1 MPSNFSRQIF
11 KDYLCKKMILDV
23 LIIGG
28 GVAGMSC
35 ALVLG
40 SAKIKP
46 YAIDKKIGIVIHQK
60 SSALDRAVFNN
71 VLGIPSG
78 TTGKEILKSGKKQLS
93 DTYPHVIQIENE
105 KVLEIEGKS
114 IGYLVRT
121 NKNSYQSKILVI
133 ATGKSNLF
141 NIKGLM
147 QYVEPHQNLPVIK
160 ERIQL
165 KNANHKVAENIY
177 VAGVQA
183 GWRSQFAT
191 AAGSGSHVATDI
203 LTLWNNG
210 ETSMVHDL

>member
-1 MPSNFSRQIF
+1 MNF
-11 KDYLCKKMILDV
+11 DV

-46 YAIDKKIGIVIHQK
+46 YANDKEIGIIIHQK
-60 SSALDRAVFNN
+60 SSALDQAVFNN

-78 TTGKEILKSGKKQLS
+78 TTGKEILESGKKQLS
-93 DTYPHVIQIENE
+93 ETYSHVIQIKNE
-105 KVLEIEGKS
+105 KVLKIEGKAGDFT
-114 IGYLVRT
+114 IYT
-121 NKNSYQSKILVI
+121 NKYSYKSKILVI

-141 NIKGLM
+141 NIHGLM
-147 QYVEPHQNLPVIK
+147 QYVEPHHNLPVNK
-160 ERIQL
+160 QRIQL
-165 KNANHKVAENIY
+165 KNTNHKVAENIY

-183 GWRSQFAT
+183 GWRSQFAM

-203 LTLWNNG
+203 LTLWNG
-210 ETSMVHDL
+210 GITSMVHDSIKN